1 MSWELG
7 SLLSMSSPRSTRP
20 GSREPGR
27 PRRAPQ
33 PEERQRDA
41 ERSRER
47 LLAAALD
54 EFSAHGYAG
63 ARINAIAERAGL
75 NQQLIAYYFG
85 GKEGLYRALEQ
96 SWLEQEATLAPP
108 ELPLGDLVARYMTG
122 AFADPRGARLLLWTG
137 LTDQA
142 AQDEQPPADSI
153 QREDPSTFAR
163 RQAEGEIAS
172 DLDPAIIQLVLMSLT
187 LAPIA
192 LPHIVRRVTGQ
203 DPDDPDFQSHYTEQL
218 RRIAR
223 HLAEPTRPA
232 ADHDTATNEQQL
244 PGRR

>member
-1 MSWELG
+1 V
-7 SLLSMSSPRSTRP
+7 SPSRSRQS
-20 GSREPGR
+20 GSRERGR
-27 PRRAPQ
+27 PRRAPE
-33 PEERQRDA
+33 PEERLRDA

-96 SWLEQEATLAPP
+96 SWLEQEATVAPP
-108 ELPLGDLVARYMTG
+108 ELPLGDFVARYMTA
-122 AFADPRGARLLLWTG
+122 AFADPRGARLLLWAG

-142 AQDEQPPADSI
+142 TRDERAPADSV
-153 QREDPSTFAR
+153 QREDSSGFER
-163 RQAEGEIAS
+163 RQAEGEIAA
-172 DLDPAIIQLVLMSLT
+172 DLDPAVIQLALMSIT

-192 LPHIVRRVTGQ
+192 LPHIVRRVTGR
-203 DPDDPDFQSHYTEQL
+203 DPDDPDFQAHYTEQL
-218 RRIAR
+218 RRIAG
-223 HLAEPTRPA
+223 HLAEPAAEGRPA
-232 ADHDTATNEQQL
+232 SL
-244 PGRR
+244 PTTESRSPR